1 MSMDVKIYVIDDL
14 DIELDGFY
22 DSNSLKDSYI
32 FYPISYGHPFEVLEK
47 YGKKV
52 MIRYHYTNFVKYRW
66 NLTKMLSIKVF
77 IQIFI
82 L

>member
-14 DIELDGFY
+14 DIDLDGII

-32 FYPISYGHPFEVLEK
+32 HEPVSDSYPTEVLEK

-52 MIRYHYTNFVKYRW
+52 MIRYHHTNYWLNWKG
-66 NLTKMLSIKVF
+66 LL
-77 IQIFI
+77 
-82 L
+82 